1 MQPGRERPPNRPKRA
16 KNRLKTKPADHG
28 QFRGPV
34 VGVLPGTS
42 RPCGLACLGI
52 AGLRRRAARSVSPQR
67 KTYGAGR
74 YSAAPSAL
82 PRDPTQSGTA
92 CARFTA
98 APRCGA
104 QGYTERARGPG
115 LVGHP
120 SSRDPAPP
128 PWSCRSPQPVGS
140 HRARPFAFG
149 GAPPFLCRH
158 PLRAGEVRPGGRP
171 WRWPPPG
178 GPGPPVP
185 RPARA
190 RVLARALADERRPGV
205 ASVLPAPETT
215 PTRCELY

>member
-1 MQPGRERPPNRPKRA
+1 MLAGPWSAFFLVPHAPAASLASAKPGCGGGRPALCRRSAKR
-16 KNRLKTKPADHG
+16 
-28 QFRGPV
+28 V
-34 VGVLPGTS
+34 VRAAIPPLP
-42 RPCGLACLGI
+42 RPCP
-52 AGLRRRAARSVSPQR
+52 VTP
-67 KTYGAGR
+67 
-74 YSAAPSAL
+74 
-82 PRDPTQSGTA
+82 PRSGTA

-98 APRCGA
+98 ASRCGA
-104 QGYTERARGPG
+104 QGYTERAPGPG

-140 HRARPFAFG
+140 HHARPFAFG

-215 PTRCELY
+215 PTRSELY